1 MNVSC
6 HNANAPICFIKQC
19 RAISKEIE
27 LCENCLEN
35 KVSYKNVIPSFSAK
49 SQPMYIEIY

>member
-19 RAISKEIE
+19 HASSKDIE
-27 LCENCLEN
+27 LCEHYFEN
-35 KVSYKNVIPSFSAK
+35 EVSYNYKNVIPKSANVYL
-49 SQPMYIEIY
+49 S